1 MTDAY
6 KPLSCCTEPI
16 GFMNNAHYKTLLT
29 NNALD
34 DTLAR
39 RIEAFKSVAASS

>member
-1 MTDAY
+1 
-6 KPLSCCTEPI
+6 
-16 GFMNNAHYKTLLT
+16 MNNAHYKTLLT

-39 RIEAFKSVAASS
+39 RIEVRAHTCAPHPLP